1 MKIGVDLR
9 VLQVGHEFRGIGAHI
24 RSLLEAMLLDA
35 EFTQNEIFFYQ
46 YDTTN
51 PLETIRV
58 PKEFKYKVIKIKNP
72 KDPRENT
79 TKQDKATAFIKE
91 IFANHFT
98 LNPVPQ
104 TSKLDAFIQ
113 FDQALGLPRNP
124 FVKKFLFVYD
134 FIPLAFKSDYLPSP
148 LSMYRKL
155 GWRAALKTYA
165 LNLRYKIGVKAI
177 KRANKII
184 VNSEFTGKDAKK
196 FLGIKSKKIVF
207 APCALPTIAL
217 KKPVDLKKSKKEN
230 NVGAKKKIVDTIID
244 ESKDIPYLLYV
255 GGVEAPRRRLDDLVG
270 AYHQLRA
277 SGIRVRLVLVGRELG
292 SVKTIPNPNTALQLA
307 HDSYKDDLLMMGYLD
322 DKEVDRLYHHTK
334 AFVFV
339 SLYEGFGLPI
349 LESYAKNCPVVTY
362 DNTSISEV
370 AGDAAIYCEPT
381 LRSLT
386 DTLEKVVKD
395 EITIDKN
402 RMKTQL
408 EKFSWTDS
416 AKVVTKAILGS

>member
-9 VLQVGHEFRGIGAHI
+9 VLQVGHEFRGIGAHV
-24 RSLLEAMLLDA
+24 RSLLEAMLLDPG
-35 EFTQNEIFFYQ
+35 FTQNEIFFYQ
-46 YDTTN
+46 YDSTN

-58 PKEFKYKVIKIKNP
+58 PKELKYEVIKIKNP
-72 KDPRENT
+72 KDPRENK
-79 TKQDKATAFIKE
+79 TKQDKAIAFIKE
-91 IFANHFT
+91 IIVNHFA
-98 LNPVPQ
+98 LNPVPE
-104 TSKLDAFIQ
+104 TSKLDTFIQ

-124 FVKKFLFVYD
+124 FVRKVLFVYD

-148 LSMYRKL
+148 LSIYRKH
-155 GWRAALKTYA
+155 GWRAALRTHA
-165 LNLRYKIGVKAI
+165 LNLRYKIGVKTI
-177 KRANKII
+177 KRANKIL
-184 VNSEFTGKDAKK
+184 VPSEFTGKDASN
-196 FLGIKSKKIVF
+196 FLGIKSKKIVV

-277 SGIRVRLVLVGRELG
+277 SGVCVRLVLVGRELG
-292 SVKTIPNPNTALQLA
+292 SVKTIPDPNTALQLA
-307 HDSYKDDLLMMGYLD
+307 HDSYKDDLFMMGYLD

-349 LESYAKNCPVVTY
+349 LESYAKGCPVITY
-362 DNTSISEV
+362 DNSSISEV

-395 EITIDKN
+395 EITIDEK

-408 EKFSWTDS
+408 EKFSWVDS
-416 AKVVTKAILGS
+416 AKIVTKTILGN